1 MQPGHVLG
9 RNGTRDDG
17 HGQLAQHATRSLP
30 ADQPRAAFP
39 RPDLP
44 GKKLQTGIT
53 QNPGKHAVIAHVRIV
68 SQAPGSDATDS
79 NGDSSSQRQ
88 AAASGGNA

>member
-9 RNGTRDDG
+9 QNDARDG
-17 HGQLAQHATRSLP
+17 GNGQLAQHATRSLP

-44 GKKLQTGIT
+44 RKKPQTGIT
-53 QNPGKHAVIAHVRIV
+53 QNPGKHAVIAHIRIV
-68 SQAPGSDATDS
+68 SQAPAPDAPDS
-79 NGDSSSQRQ
+79 NSSNQQQ
-88 AAASGGNA
+88 AAATGDNA

>member
-9 RNGTRDDG
+9 QNGARDDG

-53 QNPGKHAVIAHVRIV
+53 DNPGEHTVITHARIV
-68 SQAPGSDATDS
+68 SQVPYPDAADR
-79 NGDSSSQRQ
+79 NDSSQPL
-88 AAASGGNA
+88 AVATGGCA